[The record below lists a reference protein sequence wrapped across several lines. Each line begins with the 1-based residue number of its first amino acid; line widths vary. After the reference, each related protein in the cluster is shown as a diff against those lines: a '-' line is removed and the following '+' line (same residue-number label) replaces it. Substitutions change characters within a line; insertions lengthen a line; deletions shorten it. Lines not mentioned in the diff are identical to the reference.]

1 MLRKLILGG
10 IPVFVA
16 VQPLGSMQAVLA
28 QVVIITFMAATIW
41 IHPFLDI
48 WDNIISISSMGS
60 KLCTS
65 PMFFFFLVSWMSGEH
80 A

>member
-10 IPVFVA
+10 IPVFIA

-28 QVVIITFMAATIW
+28 QVVIIAFMAATIW
-41 IHPFLDI
+41 IHPFLDK

-60 KLCTS
+60 K
-65 PMFFFFLVSWMSGEH
+65 
-80 A
+80 